1 MKERELRTKLV
12 MQAGFSL
19 SDIPLI
25 MRFINGDDE
34 ALTELEEFRKWKEE
48 RKEREERRA
57 FCVFDNVEIMPL

>member
-19 SDIPLI
+19 SDVPLI

-34 ALTELEEFRKWKEE
+34 ALTELEEFRKWK
-48 RKEREERRA
+48 KEREERRA
-57 FCVFDNVEIMPL
+57 FRIFNEVKVMPL

>member
-1 MKERELRTKLV
+1 MNERELRAKLV

-34 ALTELEEFRKWKEE
+34 ALTELEEFREWKEQ
-48 RKEREERRA
+48 RRIDKMLSTSPKEA
-57 FCVFDNVEIMPL
+57 

>member
-1 MKERELRTKLV
+1 MDEMKLRTKLV

-48 RKEREERRA
+48 RRVYR
-57 FCVFDNVEIMPL
+57 VFDDVKVVPL

>member
-1 MKERELRTKLV
+1 MNKRELRTKLV

-48 RKEREERRA
+48 REERRA
-57 FCVFDNVEIMPL
+57 FRVFDNVEIMPL

>member
-1 MKERELRTKLV
+1 MNERELRAKLV

-48 RKEREERRA
+48 REERRA
-57 FCVFDNVEIMPL
+57 FRVFDEVKIMPL

>member
-1 MKERELRTKLV
+1 
-12 MQAGFSL
+12 MQAGFDL

-48 RKEREERRA
+48 NRIYKILPTSPKEE
-57 FCVFDNVEIMPL
+57 

>member
-1 MKERELRTKLV
+1 MNERELRTKLV

-34 ALTELEEFRKWKEE
+34 ALTELLEFREWKE
-48 RKEREERRA
+48 EREERRA
-57 FCVFDNVEIMPL
+57 YRVFDDVNVMPL

>member
-1 MKERELRTKLV
+1 MKLRTKLV

-48 RKEREERRA
+48 RRVYR
-57 FCVFDNVEIMPL
+57 VFDDVKVVPL

>member
-1 MKERELRTKLV
+1 MNERELRTKLV

-34 ALTELEEFRKWKEE
+34 ALTELEEFREWKE
-48 RKEREERRA
+48 EREERRA
-57 FCVFDNVEIMPL
+57 FCVIDGVKVMPL

>member
-1 MKERELRTKLV
+1 MNERELRTKLV

-19 SDIPLI
+19 SDVPLI

-48 RKEREERRA
+48 REERRA
-57 FCVFDNVEIMPL
+57 FRVFDGVEIMPL